1 MNENI
6 WIAVVIGTVTGVIGS
21 FLGRALADWM
31 DKRRNP

>member
-1 MNENI
+1 MSESF
-6 WIAVVIGTVTGVIGS
+6 WISVTIGIVTGLIGS